1 MKAEEEENDPPKDQA
16 APKAK
21 AMPRGKGKAKAKGKA
36 KGEETSGAP
45 HPPVDEVPLAKDV
58 VAAIAVAEPLV
69 EGDARSSNLSKMKS
83 SINLGGTEAAST
95 PTPEVGVAN
104 PEAPKASSKRKS
116 QDKETLA
123 AKEVADQ
130 EADQEAAPAKRLKGE
145 VATFARRVQP
155 TRPLA
160 KMKWLALRSAF
171 NQKIKPG
178 LKHYSAEEACGGFV
192 LPCQCL
198 SLACRFHSFHGV
210 KGPTPMAP

>member
-1 MKAEEEENDPPKDQA
+1 
-16 APKAK
+16 
-21 AMPRGKGKAKAKGKA
+21 MPRGKGKAKAKGKA

-104 PEAPKASSKRKS
+104 PE
-116 QDKETLA
+116 QDRETLA